1 MVFRDFVAP
10 PKQNLQLCINLRI
23 IYAVTPMKMVVS
35 LSGHDCNECLWND
48 SFISKSTL
56 YMKVCKIRGKSS
68 NSVVVLRVV
77 ASKGTELVAVVIDA
91 PVENKP

>member
-1 MVFRDFVAP
+1 
-10 PKQNLQLCINLRI
+10 
-23 IYAVTPMKMVVS
+23 MKMVVS

-56 YMKVCKIRGKSS
+56 YMKVCKTRGKSS

-91 PVENKP
+91 PVENKPYTNEWNRKVTKVIQNNTVCFDA

>member
-1 MVFRDFVAP
+1 
-10 PKQNLQLCINLRI
+10 
-23 IYAVTPMKMVVS
+23 
-35 LSGHDCNECLWND
+35 
-48 SFISKSTL
+48 
-56 YMKVCKIRGKSS
+56 MKVCKIRGKSS

>member
-1 MVFRDFVAP
+1 
-10 PKQNLQLCINLRI
+10 
-23 IYAVTPMKMVVS
+23 MKTVVS

-56 YMKVCKIRGKSS
+56 HMKVCKTRGKSS

-77 ASKGTELVAVVIDA
+77 ALKCTELVAVVIDA
-91 PVENKP
+91 PVENKPYTNEWNRKVTKVIQNNTVCFDV

>member
-1 MVFRDFVAP
+1 
-10 PKQNLQLCINLRI
+10 
-23 IYAVTPMKMVVS
+23 MKMVVS

-56 YMKVCKIRGKSS
+56 YMKVCKMRGKSS

-91 PVENKP
+91 LVENKPYTNEWNRKVTKVIQKQHSLL

>member
-1 MVFRDFVAP
+1 
-10 PKQNLQLCINLRI
+10 
-23 IYAVTPMKMVVS
+23 MKMVVS

-56 YMKVCKIRGKSS
+56 HMKVYETRGKSS

-77 ASKGTELVAVVIDA
+77 ALKCAELVAVAIDA